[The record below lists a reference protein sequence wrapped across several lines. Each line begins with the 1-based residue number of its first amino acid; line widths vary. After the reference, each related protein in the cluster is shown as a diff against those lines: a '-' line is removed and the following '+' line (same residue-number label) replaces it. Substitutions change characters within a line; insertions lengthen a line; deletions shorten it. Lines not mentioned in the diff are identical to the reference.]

1 MEEKRW
7 YVIHTQT
14 GYEAKV
20 KEGLSHRIETMGLGE
35 FFGEILIPMEDVSE
49 IKGGKKKVSQRKF
62 FPGYVMVE
70 MVMNDET
77 WYLVKN
83 TPGVSGFVGA
93 GRRPVPLKDNE
104 VKGIVKEIEERKT
117 RPKPKVEF
125 EKGDGVKVI
134 SGPFVNFSGV
144 VEEVSPDKG
153 KLKITVSIFGRS
165 TPMEIEY
172 WQVEKV

>member
-1 MEEKRW
+1 MKD
-7 YVIHTQT
+7 
-14 GYEAKV
+14 
-20 KEGLSHRIETMGLGE
+20 GLFHRIETMGLQE
-35 FFGEILIPMEDVSE
+35 FFGEILIPMEDISE
-49 IKGGKKKVSQRKF
+49 IRSGQKKVSQRKF
-62 FPGYVMVE
+62 FPGYIFIE
-70 MVMNDET
+70 MVMNDEA

-93 GRRPVPLKDNE
+93 GRKPVPLKEKE
-104 VKGIVKEIEERKT
+104 VAGIVQEMEERKA

-134 SGPFVNFSGV
+134 SGPFLNFSGI
-144 VEEVSPDKG
+144 VEEISPDKG

-165 TPMEIEY
+165 TPMELEY

>member
-1 MEEKRW
+1 MEGKKW

-20 KEGLSHRIETMGLGE
+20 QESLSHRVETMGLQE
-35 FFGEILIPMEDVSE
+35 FFGPILIPMEDVSE
-49 IKGGKKKVSQRKF
+49 IRSGKKKVSQRKF
-62 FPGYVMVE
+62 FPGYILME

-93 GRRPVPLKDNE
+93 GKKPIPLKEKE
-104 VKGIVKEIEERKT
+104 VAAIIKEIEERKA

-125 EKGDGVKVI
+125 EKGDGIKVI
-134 SGPFVNFSGV
+134 GGPFVNFSGI
-144 VEEVSPDKG
+144 VEEISPDKG
-153 KLKITVSIFGRS
+153 KLKIMISIFGRS
-165 TPMEIEY
+165 TPVELEY
-172 WQVEKV
+172 WQVERV

>member
-1 MEEKRW
+1 MQEKKW

-20 KEGLSHRIETMGLGE
+20 KESLAHRIETMGLQDL
-35 FFGEILIPMEDVSE
+35 FGEILIPVEDVSE
-49 IKGGKKKVSQRKF
+49 IKSGQKKVSQRKF
-62 FPGYVMVE
+62 FPGYVLIE

-93 GRRPVPLKDNE
+93 GRKPVPLKEEE
-104 VKGIVKEIEERKT
+104 VKDIMKEMEERKA

-134 SGPFVNFSGV
+134 SGPFVNFSGI

-153 KLKITVSIFGRS
+153 KLKITVSIFGRA
-165 TPMEIEY
+165 TPMELEY
-172 WQVEKV
+172 WQVERV

>member
-7 YVIHTQT
+7 YAIHTQT

-20 KEGLSHRIETMGLGE
+20 KESLMHRLEVMGFQE
-35 FFGEILIPMEDVSE
+35 FFGGILIPMEDVSE
-49 IKGGKKKVSQRKF
+49 IRGGKKRVSQRKF
-62 FPGYVMVE
+62 FPGYILIE
-70 MVMNDET
+70 MIMNDET

-93 GRRPVPLKDNE
+93 GRKPVPLKEKE
-104 VKGIVKEIEERKT
+104 VSGILQEMEERKS

-134 SGPFVNFSGV
+134 SGPFVNFSGI
-144 VEEVSPDKG
+144 VEEVSPDRG
-153 KLKITVSIFGRS
+153 RLKITVSIFGRS
-165 TPMEIEY
+165 TPMELEY
-172 WQVEKV
+172 WQVERV

>member
-1 MEEKRW
+1 MQEKKW
-7 YVIHTQT
+7 YVVHTQT

-20 KEGLSHRIETMGLGE
+20 KDGLFHRIETMGLQE
-35 FFGEILIPMEDVSE
+35 FFGEILIPMEDISE
-49 IKGGKKKVSQRKF
+49 IRSGQKKVSQRKF
-62 FPGYVMVE
+62 FPGYIFIE
-70 MVMNDET
+70 MVMNDEA

-93 GRRPVPLKDNE
+93 GRKPVPLKEKE
-104 VKGIVKEIEERKT
+104 VAGIVKEMEERKA

-134 SGPFVNFSGV
+134 SGPFLNFSGI
-144 VEEVSPDKG
+144 VEEISPDKG

-165 TPMEIEY
+165 TPMELEY
-172 WQVEKV
+172 WLVEKV

>member
-1 MEEKRW
+1 MQEKKW
-7 YVIHTQT
+7 YVVHTQT
-14 GYEAKV
+14 GYESKV
-20 KEGLSHRIETMGLGE
+20 KEGLFHRIETMGLQE

-49 IKGGKKKVSQRKF
+49 IRSGQKKVSQRKF
-62 FPGYVMVE
+62 FPGYIFVE
-70 MVMNDET
+70 MVMNDEA

-93 GRRPVPLKDNE
+93 GRKPVPLKEKE
-104 VKGIVKEIEERKT
+104 VAGIVKEMEERKAK
-117 RPKPKVEF
+117 PKPKVEF

-134 SGPFVNFSGV
+134 SGPFLNFSGI
-144 VEEVSPDKG
+144 VEEISPDKG

-165 TPMEIEY
+165 TPMELEY

>member
-1 MEEKRW
+1 MEEKKW

-20 KEGLSHRIETMGLGE
+20 KEGLGRRIESMGLQDS
-35 FFGEILIPMEDVSE
+35 FGSVLIPVEDVSE
-49 IKGGKKKVSQRKF
+49 VRGGQKKVSQRKF
-62 FPGYVMVE
+62 FPGYILVE
-70 MVMNDET
+70 MAMNDET

-83 TPGVSGFVGA
+83 TSGVSGFVGA
-93 GRRPVPLKDNE
+93 GRKPVPLKDSE
-104 VKGIVKEIEERKT
+104 VNGIVKEMEERKV

-134 SGPFVNFSGV
+134 NGAFVNFSGV

-153 KLKITVSIFGRS
+153 KLKIIVSIFGRS
-165 TPMEIEY
+165 TPMEVEY

>member
-1 MEEKRW
+1 MKD
-7 YVIHTQT
+7 
-14 GYEAKV
+14 
-20 KEGLSHRIETMGLGE
+20 GLFHRIETMGLQE
-35 FFGEILIPMEDVSE
+35 FFGESLIPMEDISE
-49 IKGGKKKVSQRKF
+49 IRSGQKKVSQRKF
-62 FPGYVMVE
+62 FPGYIFIE
-70 MVMNDET
+70 MVMNDEA

-93 GRRPVPLKDNE
+93 GRKPVPLKEKE
-104 VKGIVKEIEERKT
+104 VAGIVQEMEERKA

-134 SGPFVNFSGV
+134 SGPFLNFSGI
-144 VEEVSPDKG
+144 VEEISPDKG

-165 TPMEIEY
+165 TPMELEY